1 MTYATQPIAAL
12 TQAMSEL
19 NQDTTRIARR
29 IANFSTTMAHTEA
42 GSSSASASKQ
52 ELGTLMVQLT
62 KNSLRHTT
70 LTHLLSDEISL
81 YSQAMS

>member
-1 MTYATQPIAAL
+1 MSYSTQPITAL

-19 NQDTTRIARR
+19 NQDTTRIAHR
-29 IANFSTTMAHTEA
+29 IANFSTTMAQTEA
-42 GSSSASASKQ
+42 GSSTVASKQ
-52 ELGTLMVQLT
+52 ELGNLMVQLT